1 MAAVWTPHGQGRTHS
16 ACNTDN
22 AGSTTVHGYLRQH
35 SEATG
40 EPHPRKALSW
50 NHLKFIK
57 TVTVQ
62 RLSQTYSGKRGT
74 GTAGEN
80 FQGGKPGDA
89 VGEQGPR
96 PPQDPPQSREPREP
110 PPPGA
115 LPQTVSRGAG
125 RGGGVAGWRGAGPE
139 AGGARGAARRGAAD
153 GGAGRERGRLSGRGE
168 ERSCGACGKVTGWA
182 AAAASPSVSPASPAA
197 QRLGL
202 PFPLPLP
209 HLCPPRVGA
218 LRPSPPAARG
228 CVTAPR
234 VSSRPDAEGGGPG
247 VRVRGS
253 LVQPGAGGGGGR
265 GQSGQR
271 QFSGR

>member
-1 MAAVWTPHGQGRTHS
+1 MPSESRGRAPLRAPLRTPLR
-16 ACNTDN
+16 
-22 AGSTTVHGYLRQH
+22 AGSRA
-35 SEATG
+35 S
-40 EPHPRKALSW
+40 
-50 NHLKFIK
+50 
-57 TVTVQ
+57 
-62 RLSQTYSGKRGT
+62 
-74 GTAGEN
+74 
-80 FQGGKPGDA
+80 
-89 VGEQGPR
+89 R
-96 PPQDPPQSREPREP
+96 PPQAPSRRPLAEARGGVAEWR
-110 PPPGA
+110 G
-115 LPQTVSRGAG
+115 GAG
-125 RGGGVAGWRGAGPE
+125 RGRRRAE
-139 AGGARGAARRGAAD
+139 CAARRGAAD

-253 LVQPGAGGGGGR
+253 LVQPGAGGGGR